1 MELDQS
7 FLRSTLAVLDP
18 LPGLLRFLLAGQRGR
33 GHFPGVVGGLGEPST
48 EEEAEEEEEEEE
60 WEWPWAWV
68 GVTEGDSSRAMSH
81 GARHATQVPA

>member
-7 FLRSTLAVLDP
+7 FLRSTLAVLAP

-48 EEEAEEEEEEEE
+48 EEEEEEE

-68 GVTEGDSSRAMSH
+68 GVTEVDSSRAMSH